1 VHLLL
6 LRIQIVH
13 SLIVADDRHV
23 PAAQHD
29 HLLSARLAQRDWIL
43 AHIWCSYAQ
52 NLEVSSYNALFVY
65 TLLSFNGFHKEKC
78 GILSTV

>member
-1 VHLLL
+1 MYTQTPCTLTFVAYKLCILVL
-6 LRIQIVH
+6 V
-13 SLIVADDRHV
+13 VADDRHV

-52 NLEVSSYNALFVY
+52 NLEVSALMLKISQVFVD
-65 TLLSFNGFHKEKC
+65 S
-78 GILSTV
+78 